1 VIYGTPELSA
11 DTGYPEVSSGDSV
24 SLPGV
29 DPVHWDEG
37 EPLGSLATG
46 ENADRG
52 QLFERFS
59 LWQLR
64 LYLVVGGARGDG
76 SPGAVVFRSCS
87 RRPGHCSLRR
97 LPSRPRRGTS
107 HDRSVEIVRVTNALG
122 HSLEIAGLPPDSL
135 VPVTA
140 PQIRSR

>member
-1 VIYGTPELSA
+1 MARPSCLPILAIPKCPQATASA
-11 DTGYPEVSSGDSV
+11 FPAWTR
-24 SLPGV
+24 
-29 DPVHWDEG
+29 VHWDEG

-64 LYLVVGGARGDG
+64 LYIVVGGRGDG

-87 RRPGHCSLRR
+87 RRPGHCSPRR

-107 HDRSVEIVRVTNALG
+107 HDRSVEIVRVTNALR